1 MPPPLQIRSPQ
12 RVVPLQYACD
22 HIELQSSSI
31 EASRCCATNTIL
43 RERYKVCFK
52 HIEGH
57 TVLPCRE
64 QWRGLSSLDIGQNT

>member
-1 MPPPLQIRSPQ
+1 M
-12 RVVPLQYACD
+12 QYACD
-22 HIELQSSSI
+22 HIELESSCI
-31 EASRCCATNTIL
+31 EASRCRATGTVL
-43 RERYKVCFK
+43 RERDEVCFMHIEFK